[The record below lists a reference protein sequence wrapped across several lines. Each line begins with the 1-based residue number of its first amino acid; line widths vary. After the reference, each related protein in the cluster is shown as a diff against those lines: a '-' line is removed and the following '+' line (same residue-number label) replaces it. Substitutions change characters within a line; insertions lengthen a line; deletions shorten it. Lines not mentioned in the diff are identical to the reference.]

1 MSELAPKSPRESEV
15 VMTQMILPSDA
26 NAVGTAFG
34 GKVMEWIDIC
44 AAVAAQRHCRQ
55 VVVTASMDDLH
66 FHAPIKVGWTVTLH
80 SRVIAA
86 FRTSM
91 EVGVTAVAENP
102 LTGERHIATSALLTF
117 VALTSEGK
125 RLPVPPLKL
134 ETEQEREAFRD
145 AEQRRKERLSR
156 KQMSLTWQR
165 LIAPNVAGE

>member
-1 MSELAPKSPRESEV
+1 MSELPAKSPRESEV
-15 VMTQMILPSDA
+15 TMTQMILPSDT
-26 NAVGTAFG
+26 NAVNSAFG

-66 FHAPIKVGWTVTLH
+66 FHAPIRVGWTVTLQ

-91 EVGVTAVAENP
+91 EVGVTVTAENP
-102 LTGERHIATSALLTF
+102 LTGDRHMATSALLTF
-117 VALTSEGK
+117 VALNSDGK

-134 ETEQEREAFRD
+134 ETEQEHEAFRE
-145 AEQRRKERLSR
+145 AEARRQERLSR
-156 KQMSLTWQR
+156 KQTSLTWQR
-165 LIAPNVAGE
+165 LLAPGVAGK

>member
-1 MSELAPKSPRESEV
+1 MSELPAKSPRESEV

-26 NAVGTAFG
+26 NAVNTAFG

-66 FHAPIKVGWTVTLH
+66 FHAPIKVGWTVMLH

-91 EVGVTAVAENP
+91 EVGVTVVAENP
-102 LTGERHIATSALLTF
+102 LTGERYMATSALLTF
-117 VALTSEGK
+117 VALNAEGK
-125 RLPVPPLKL
+125 RMPVPPLKL
-134 ETEQEREAFRD
+134 ETEQEHEAFRD
-145 AEQRRKERLSR
+145 AEQRRQERLSR
-156 KQMSLTWQR
+156 KQSSLTWQR
-165 LIAPNVAGE
+165 VITPGVAG